1 VSSDPPDVL
10 LVTDRVE
17 ARYGGDLDA
26 LAPELERVVLHR
38 DRLTG
43 EPERVT
49 LAYFSLDLYPGHM
62 RPFWTALFRAS
73 GLRWLHSF
81 SAGVDNPVFRGLR
94 EQGVLLTTSSGS
106 SAVAIAQ
113 TVAMYLLALARDL
126 PGWLGDQAARR
137 WQPRSIEDLQGQTL
151 LILGLGPIGLEVA
164 RLGAAL
170 HMRVIGVRRT
180 PRGDEPC
187 ETCTFDRLPGLWE
200 RADWVVLAL
209 PLTGETRHIVDA
221 KALERLRPTARIVNV
236 GRGELVDEAALA
248 RAIGERRIA
257 GAALDVFE
265 TEPLPQTSPLWEHPN
280 VIVTPHSAGS
290 SPGNFER
297 ATRIFLAN
305 LARYRRGEPLLN
317 LAP

>member
-62 RPFWTALFRAS
+62 RPFWTAL
-73 GLRWLHSF
+73 SF

-305 LARYRRGEPLLN
+305 LARYRRGEPLRN